1 MQRQTPRRLIRVNE
15 RVIQQKKDAGFAL
28 IRQHALHR
36 FVREKP
42 ALKLFGRGD
51 RHNPQ
56 RRPVDRVVR
65 RKRLVAETAKGV

>member
-1 MQRQTPRRLIRVNE
+1 MKRLTPRRLLRVNE
-15 RVIQQKKDAGFAL
+15 HIIQQEKDTRFPV

-36 FVREKP
+36 LVREKP
-42 ALKLFGRGD
+42 TLKLFGRGD

-65 RKRLVAETAKGV
+65 RERLVAETAESV